1 MNEKKNLKERGRGR
15 PPLPNPPIQIRLTLT
30 LHSGIDDDLIEW
42 FESIPNGQ
50 KALTIKIA
58 LRQGGMTL
66 VKQHSIREDLMD
78 DDLFA
83 EFLDAL

>member
-1 MNEKKNLKERGRGR
+1 MNANTQARGRGR

-30 LHSGIDDDLIEW
+30 LHEGIDDDLIEW

-50 KALTIKIA
+50 KALSIKVA

-66 VKQHSIREDLMD
+66 AKQDEEAEDLMD

>member
-1 MNEKKNLKERGRGR
+1 MNTNTQARGRGR

-30 LHSGIDDDLIEW
+30 LHEGIDDDLIEW

-50 KALTIKIA
+50 KALSIKVA

-66 VKQHSIREDLMD
+66 TKQDEEAEDLMD